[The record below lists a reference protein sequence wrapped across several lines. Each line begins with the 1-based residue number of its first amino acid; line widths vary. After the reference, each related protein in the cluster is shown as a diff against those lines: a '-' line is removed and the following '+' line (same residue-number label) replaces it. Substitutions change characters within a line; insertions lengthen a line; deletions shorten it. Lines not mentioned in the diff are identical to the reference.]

1 MTRFMV
7 AAIAALALVQ
17 TLGLARGAA
26 AQTQP
31 WNQEV
36 VTSLSG
42 ELEDAV
48 SGLRDVVRGSPNLD
62 IPAKKTMIKQI
73 TDNLRQME
81 ASTQSLH
88 ASLKKGGG
96 MEETLPTYMR
106 LQQLRRDTAVLAQRV
121 DITAVTAPK
130 LEKAQELLHKM
141 EPYYPAQIT
150 VPPVKA
156 N

>member
-1 MTRFMV
+1 MIRFIV
-7 AAIAALALVQ
+7 AAIGALALVQ
-17 TLGLARGAA
+17 TFGLARGAA

-36 VTSLSG
+36 MTATAG
-42 ELEDAV
+42 ELEDTI

-62 IPAKKTMIKQI
+62 IPAKKAVVKQI
-73 TDNLRQME
+73 VDNLRQME
-81 ASTQSLH
+81 ASASSLH
-88 ASLKKGGG
+88 ASLKRGAA

-106 LQQLRRDTAVLAQRV
+106 LQQLRRDTAVLAERV

-130 LEKAQELLHKM
+130 LEQAQALLHKM
-141 EPYYPAQIT
+141 EPYYPAQPA
-150 VPPVKA
+150 VPPVKV

>member
-1 MTRFMV
+1 MTRMIV

-17 TLGLARGAA
+17 TVGLARGAM

-36 VTSLSG
+36 VTATAG

-62 IPAKKTMIKQI
+62 IPAKKAVVGQI
-73 TDNLRQME
+73 LDNPRQLE
-81 ASTQSLH
+81 ASASSLH
-88 ASLKKGGG
+88 ASLKKGAG
-96 MEETLPTYMR
+96 MEQTLPTYMR

-121 DITAVTAPK
+121 DISAITQPK
-130 LEKAQELLHKM
+130 LEKAQELLAKM
-141 EPYYPAQIT
+141 EPYYPTQAK
-150 VPPVKA
+150 VPPVKV